1 MSKEEKELKKQEEK
15 LLGTWETKYELGAF
29 GEVSEKYIF
38 KENKEC
44 IRIINT
50 GNDITNNCTY
60 EFNEDR
66 SKIRIIWEDK
76 IDKESYSKYEEVDD
90 KTIIISEHTYKK
102 EEANEK

>member
-1 MSKEEKELKKQEEK
+1 MKKVIVILSLLLFTGCMSKEEKELKKQEEK

-38 KENKEC
+38 KKNNEC
-44 IRIINT
+44 
-50 GNDITNNCTY
+50 
-60 EFNEDR
+60 
-66 SKIRIIWEDK
+66 IRIIWEDK

-90 KTIIISEHTYKK
+90 KTIIISEHIYKK